1 MLFRYRSSS
10 LIALLCAALLTT
22 QHPSAQQAP
31 APQPAP
37 AQPGQVPPQP
47 GVTFRAEANFVEV
60 HAIVTDRNG
69 GFVKDLTANDFEII
83 EDGRPVKP
91 SVFQLVD
98 LPIERPFIPANAT
111 APVEPD
117 VRTTSRTFDG
127 RIYVLLLDDLHTSIT
142 RTASVKEGAKRF
154 IEEYLGVND
163 LAAVVHTSG
172 RQDAGQELTNNR
184 RLLLEA
190 IDRFV
195 GRKIPSANVE
205 RLAVH
210 LRDSGVDQSTSDG
223 SQGSRSPEG
232 AQRARDVQ
240 DPLDPERGTNARRAL
255 EAIENVS
262 TWLSDV
268 QGRRKALLFFSEGI
282 DYDIYEPFNRSFASG
297 LVQDTQDA
305 VAAAQRANVN
315 VYGVDPRGLSQFG
328 GDLVEINGRSD
339 YPQLEYGNFRG
350 ALRELLLSQESLIGL
365 SEQTGGLAIV
375 NQNDV
380 AGGLG
385 RIVLDNSRYYLLGY
399 YSDESRWRGR
409 FMKIDVRV
417 KRPDL
422 QVRARRGYLPPN
434 NRAAQRAR
442 EAEVKAGTTPA
453 LRAALSK
460 PVPVGD
466 LSFGAFAAPLR
477 SATATNANGSVL
489 VALEI
494 EGASLKFQ
502 ERNGRFAESLEVSIV
517 AADQRG
523 RVQGGDRQT
532 FELNLMPQTHERVSR
547 TGVRM
552 LSLIDIPPGRY
563 QIRVGVHESTGAG
576 VATVPVDVEVPDYSK
591 TPFALSGVLLS
602 ISPDT
607 GVAVTANAES
617 QPKDALPAPV
627 TVRRTFDRAETLT
640 SYVEVYDNSSPMAH
654 ALEVVTNVRSGAD
667 GRSVFEARDRRDVEA
682 GKTTRTHGF
691 RTPVPLKDLP
701 PGMYVLRVEAKAGN
715 QSGVREV
722 PFSIK

>member
-1 MLFRYRSSS
+1 MWLRYRLPS
-10 LIALLCAALLTT
+10 LAAFVSAALLASQT
-22 QHPSAQQAP
+22 PSAQQ
-31 APQPAP
+31 QPAASQP
-37 AQPGQVPPQP
+37 AATPQQPP
-47 GVTFRAEANFVEV
+47 VTFRAEANFVEV
-60 HAIVTDRNG
+60 HAIVTDREGN
-69 GFVKDLTANDFEII
+69 FVKDLTPADFEVV

-91 SVFQLVD
+91 TVFQLVD
-98 LPIERPFIPANAT
+98 LPIERPFTPANAS
-111 APVEPD
+111 APIEPD
-117 VRTTSRTFDG
+117 VRSTSRTFDG

-142 RTASVKEGAKRF
+142 NTAAVKQSARRF
-154 IEEYLGVND
+154 IEQYLGAND

-172 RQDAGQELTNNR
+172 RQEAGQELTNSR
-184 RLLLEA
+184 RLLLAA
-190 IDRFV
+190 IDRFI

-210 LRDSGVDQSTSDG
+210 LRESAADPGSDDQQSIRT
-223 SQGSRSPEG
+223 PEG

-262 TWLSDV
+262 TWLADV

-297 LVQDTQDA
+297 LVQDTQQA

-328 GDLVEINGRSD
+328 GDLVEINARSD

-375 NQNDV
+375 NRNDV
-380 AGGLG
+380 VGGLG

-409 FMKIDVRV
+409 FMRIDVRV
-417 KRPDL
+417 KRPGL

-442 EAEVKAGTTPA
+442 EAEVKSGTTPA
-453 LRAALSK
+453 LAAALSK

-466 LSFGAFAAPLR
+466 LSMRAFAAPLKGMG
-477 SATATNANGSVL
+477 TNAAVL
-489 VALEI
+489 IALEI
-494 EGASLKFQ
+494 DGSALKFQ
-502 ERNGRFAESLEVSIV
+502 QRNGVFAESLEISII
-517 AADQRG
+517 AADERG

-532 FELNLMPQTHERVSR
+532 FNLNLQPQTHERVSR

-552 LSLIDIPPGRY
+552 MSRLDVPPGRY
-563 QIRVGVHESTGAG
+563 QIRVGAHESTGMG
-576 VATVPVDVEVPDYSK
+576 VATVPIDVEVPDYSK
-591 TPFALSGVLLS
+591 TPFAMSGVMIS

-607 GVAVTANAES
+607 GVAVTANAEM
-617 QPKDALPAPV
+617 QPANALPAPA
-627 TVRRTFDRAETLT
+627 TVRRTFTRAETLT
-640 SYVEVYDNSSPMAH
+640 AYSEVYDNSSQMAH
-654 ALEVVTNVRSGAD
+654 ALNYAVSVRNAE
-667 GRSVFEARDRRDVEA
+667 GRSVFETRDRRDVEA
-682 GKTTRTHGF
+682 GKTVRMHGF
-691 RTPVPLKDLP
+691 TTPVPLKDLP
-701 PGMYVLRVEAKAGN
+701 PGMYVLHVEATAGN
-715 QSGVREV
+715 QSAVRDV
-722 PFSIK
+722 PFEVR